1 MRWFR
6 RRRRVDAR
14 DMEIIEIQGAMVSAP
29 KIVCKMFVQAPTFP
43 RGTVTVVKS
52 LKGVLFVEDES
63 E

>member
-6 RRRRVDAR
+6 RRRRFDAR
-14 DMEIIEIQGAMVSAP
+14 DIKIIEIKGVMLSAP
-29 KIVCKMFVQAPTFP
+29 KIVGKMVVQPPTFP
-43 RGTVTVVKS
+43 KGTVTVVKS